1 MHTIINN
8 IRNWGIGTKLA
19 LAILFLVGT
28 LYTGFTLAIGYSN
41 KQLMES
47 QTTAA
52 LKTQAR
58 MVVDM
63 IDVLDS
69 TTRNEVARSSKLLKN
84 YFYGEFTIGTA
95 AIDDM
100 GVTPDT
106 IPMIDVGGTQA
117 PILKNSDSQLNL
129 DYSVVDNFLSQ
140 TGADATI
147 FVKSAEDFIRVSTT
161 VKKEDGQRAIGTLLD
176 RNFAGYKELMA
187 GQPYSGPG
195 TLFGRKF
202 MTYYDPI
209 KDASGK
215 VIGILYVGVDITDG
229 LNALKNKIK
238 GIKIGQTGYFYV
250 LDAKEGPDYGTLTI
264 HPSLEGKNMLEAKDA
279 NGIKFVKDMLTKKQ
293 GSTTYPWMNK
303 GESSAREKVAI
314 FDHIKGWDWVVVGG
328 VYTDEITN
336 AATSMRNLYAIIGTA
351 LNVVLAGLLYLLI
364 RQMVSRPL
372 ANATRAAQQIAS
384 GDLTTSIKIN
394 GRDELGQLA
403 EAMNGISQGLAQVV
417 GNVRIGTDT
426 IAVASRE
433 IASGN
438 ADLSSRTESQASSL
452 EETASSM
459 EQLTG
464 TVKQNADNARQANQL
479 AATASTVAVKG
490 GQVVSQ
496 VVDTMGSIKASSRK
510 IADIISVIDGISF
523 QTNILA
529 LNAAVEAARAGE
541 QGRGFAVVATEVRNL
556 AQRSASAAKE
566 IKALIDDSVQQV
578 DQGSKLVDDAGH
590 TMGEIVV
597 SVKRVADI
605 MSEITAASQEQSAGI
620 EQVNQAIGQMD
631 EMTQQNAALVEQAAA
646 AAESMQDQA
655 AELAQA
661 VSVFKLGHETST
673 ALVQRTPAVKV
684 MGPVKSKA
692 NAKHKAIAAPTVS
705 KSAQKPA
712 DNDDWEEF

>member
-1 MHTIINN
+1 MNTIINN

-19 LAILFLVGT
+19 LAILLLVGT
-28 LYTGFTLAIGYSN
+28 LYTCFTLAIGYSN
-41 KQLMES
+41 KQLMEA
-47 QTTAA
+47 QMTAA

-69 TTRNEVARSSKLLKN
+69 TTRNEVVRSAKLLKN

-95 AIDDM
+95 AMDEM

-106 IPMIDVGGTQA
+106 IPMIDVGGVQA

-129 DYSVVDNFLSQ
+129 NYSVVDNFLNQ
-140 TGADATI
+140 TGANATI

-161 VKKEDGQRAIGTLLD
+161 IKKEDGQRAIGTLLD
-176 RNFAGYKELMA
+176 RNFLGYKDLI
-187 GQPYSGPG
+187 GGKSYSGPG
-195 TLFGRKF
+195 TLFGRQF
-202 MTYYDPI
+202 MNQYDPI

-250 LDAKEGPDYGTLTI
+250 LNAKEGPDYGTLTV

-279 NGIKFVKDMLTKKQ
+279 NGISFIKEMLTKKQ
-293 GSTTYPWMNK
+293 GSITYPWMNK
-303 GESSAREKVAI
+303 GESSAREKVVVY
-314 FDHIKGWDWVVVGG
+314 DHIKGWDWVVGGG

-336 AATSMRNLYAIIGTA
+336 AATSLRNLYAIIGTA

-372 ANATRAAQQIAS
+372 ANATRAAQQIAA
-384 GDLTTSIKIN
+384 GDLTTSIKSN

-403 EAMNGISQGLAQVV
+403 EAINGISQGLAQVV

-438 ADLSSRTESQASSL
+438 ADLSSRTETQASSL

-578 DQGSKLVDDAGH
+578 DQGSKLVDDAGQ
-590 TMGEIVV
+590 TMGEIVN

-646 AAESMQDQA
+646 AADSMQGQA
-655 AELAQA
+655 TELAQA
-661 VSVFKLGHETST
+661 VSVFKLNHETSV
-673 ALVQRTPAVKV
+673 ALAPHRPPIKIGT
-684 MGPVKSKA
+684 PVKAKA
-692 NAKHKAIAAPTVS
+692 NTKNKVIATTTAS

-712 DNDDWEEF
+712 DSDDWEEF